1 MTGDKKGR
9 ELDLASQMFVNPWEK
24 EGVWLKG
31 NLHTHS
37 INSDGTKTPDELVK
51 LYREADYD
59 FLAITDHSQVTK
71 PPETDA
77 LILIPGVEYCVGRTS
92 AKTFYHLLTV
102 GIEKTPP
109 FKDFDRDIDPQ
120 IIVNYFKENGG
131 LAILAH
137 PYWSGLTH
145 RDIMSLTNLDGVEIY
160 NTSCEYERGLGYSGP
175 HIDSMIVEGVKTH
188 IYAVDD
194 HHGAERP
201 YLPLD
206 ACGAWVMVKVKKPSK
221 DAILDSLKKGL
232 FYSSNGPTI
241 QSLSIDEKK
250 GIRIQTS
257 PAKSI
262 TFLSMP
268 TRGRKLLA
276 TDQPL
281 EEAYYQMQEGMK
293 YIRIEVTDDQGR
305 TAWTN
310 PIYS

>member
-1 MTGDKKGR
+1 MK
-9 ELDLASQMFVNPWEK
+9 ELDYTSKRFANPWEE

-37 INSDGTKTPDELVK
+37 INSDGTKTPEELVK
-51 LYREADYD
+51 LYSDAGYD
-59 FLAITDHSQVTK
+59 FLSITDHSVVTE
-71 PPETDA
+71 PPETNE

-92 AKTFYHLLTV
+92 AGTYYHLLTV

-109 FKDFDRDIDPQ
+109 YKDFDRDIDPQ
-120 IIVNYFKENGG
+120 IIVDHFKENGG

-137 PYWSGLTH
+137 PYWSGLKQQ
-145 RDIMSLTNLDGVEIY
+145 DIMRLTKLDGVEIY

-175 HIDSMIVEGVKTH
+175 HIDSMIVEGVKPL

-201 YLPLD
+201 YMSLD
-206 ACGAWVMVKVKKPSK
+206 ACGAWVMVKVNKPTTE
-221 DAILDSLKKGL
+221 AIMNSLKKGH

-241 QSLSIDEKK
+241 HSLSIDEEK
-250 GIRIQTS
+250 GISIQTS

-268 TRGRKLLA
+268 TRGRKLTA

-293 YIRIEVTDDQGR
+293 YIRIEVTDDKGK